1 MSRKENMAGEYKTRG
16 IRGANCVEA
25 NTTES
30 ILGATRMLLEEML
43 KTNQTEMED
52 IASIHFTLTPDLDAA
67 FPAEAARQLGLK
79 LAPLL
84 CMQEID
90 VPASLPKVVRILML
104 VNTIRS
110 LEEINH
116 VFIGEAKALRDD
128 L

>member
-1 MSRKENMAGEYKTRG
+1 
-16 IRGANCVEA
+16 
-25 NTTES
+25 
-30 ILGATRMLLEEML
+30 
-43 KTNQTEMED
+43 
-52 IASIHFTLTPDLDAA
+52 
-67 FPAEAARQLGLK
+67 

-110 LEEINH
+110 LEEIKH